1 MKIDQIKK
9 EFPIF
14 DEKIQ
19 NNDLVYLDSANSSQK
34 PKIVIDRINEF
45 YTKQFSNVGRS
56 VHYLAVAATNMYEN
70 TRSSVQK
77 YINAE
82 DKNEIVFTKG
92 ATEALNLVANTLGQ
106 KYLEE
111 GDEVIIT
118 ELEHHSNYV
127 PWHFLRKSKNIK
139 INFAE
144 INEFGEVPIEN
155 IEKLI
160 TAKTKIIAVNHLSN
174 VTGAILPIKEI
185 TQLAH
190 AKGIIV
196 VVDGCQGAPHL
207 KIDVQDLDCDFYA
220 ISCHK
225 MYGPTGLGILYG
237 KKKWLEELP
246 PYQGG
251 GGMIKEVKK
260 DRISYG
266 DLPNKYEAGTMATAQ
281 VIAFD
286 QSIKF
291 LEKVGIENII
301 KHEKE
306 LLKIDVQDLDCDF
319 YAISC
324 HKMYGPTGLGV
335 LYGKKKW
342 LEELPPYQGGGGM
355 IKEVKKDRISYGDL
369 PNKYEAGTMATAQ
382 VIAFDQSIKFLEKVG
397 IENIIKH
404 EKELIEYGQE
414 ILKKNNSVKLIG
426 NPKNKGGVLSFTI
439 EGVHPHDIAT
449 ILDEDG
455 VAIRAGHHCC
465 QILHDKLGIPAS
477 ARASVGIYNT
487 KEDLDQLNE
496 SINKCKK
503 IFDL

>member
-1 MKIDQIKK
+1 MKIDEIKK

-34 PKIVIDRINEF
+34 PKVVTDKINEF

-56 VHYLAVAATNMYEN
+56 VHYLAVAATNLYEN
-70 TRSSVQK
+70 TRTSVQK
-77 YINAE
+77 YINAK

-106 KYLEE
+106 DYLQE
-111 GDEVIIT
+111 GDEILIT

-144 INEFGEVPIEN
+144 INEDCEITLEE
-155 IEKLI
+155 IEKKI
-160 TAKTKIIAVNHLSN
+160 TPKTKIISITHLSN

-185 TQLAH
+185 AELAH
-190 AKGIIV
+190 SKNIIV

-207 KIDVQDLDCDFYA
+207 RLD
-220 ISCHK
+220 
-225 MYGPTGLGILYG
+225 M
-237 KKKWLEELP
+237 
-246 PYQGG
+246 
-251 GGMIKEVKK
+251 
-260 DRISYG
+260 
-266 DLPNKYEAGTMATAQ
+266 
-281 VIAFD
+281 
-286 QSIKF
+286 
-291 LEKVGIENII
+291 
-301 KHEKE
+301 
-306 LLKIDVQDLDCDF
+306 QDLDCDF

-355 IKEVKKDRISYGDL
+355 INEVKKDRISYGEL

-382 VIAFDQSIKFLEKVG
+382 VIAFDQSIKFLESVG
-397 IENIIKH
+397 IENVMKH
-404 EKELIEYGQE
+404 EAELVEYGQE
-414 ILKKNNSVKLIG
+414 LLQKNNSVKLIG

-439 EGVHPHDIAT
+439 EGIHPHDVAT

-465 QILHDKLGIPAS
+465 QILHDKLNIHAS
-477 ARASVGIYNT
+477 SRASVGIYNT
-487 KEDLDQLNE
+487 KDDLDKLNDA
-496 SINKCKK
+496 INNCKK
-503 IFDL
+503 IFNL

>member
-1 MKIDQIKK
+1 MNINNIKK

-14 DEKIQ
+14 DEKIH

-34 PKIVIDRINEF
+34 PKIVLDRINDF
-45 YTKQFSNVGRS
+45 YSKQFSNVGRS
-56 VHYLAVAATNMYEN
+56 VHYLSVAATNMYEN
-70 TRSSVQK
+70 TRTSVQK
-77 YINAE
+77 YINAK

-106 KYLEE
+106 TVLEP

-144 INEFGEVPIEN
+144 INEDGEVPIEN

-160 TAKTKIIAVNHLSN
+160 TEKTKVISVTHLSN

-185 TQLAH
+185 TALAH
-190 AKGIIV
+190 SKNIIV
-196 VVDGCQGAPHL
+196 VIDGCQGAPHL
-207 KIDVQDLDCDFYA
+207 KLD
-220 ISCHK
+220 
-225 MYGPTGLGILYG
+225 M
-237 KKKWLEELP
+237 
-246 PYQGG
+246 
-251 GGMIKEVKK
+251 
-260 DRISYG
+260 
-266 DLPNKYEAGTMATAQ
+266 
-281 VIAFD
+281 
-286 QSIKF
+286 
-291 LEKVGIENII
+291 
-301 KHEKE
+301 
-306 LLKIDVQDLDCDF
+306 QDLDCDF

-342 LEELPPYQGGGGM
+342 LEKLPPYQGGGGM
-355 IKEVKKDRISYGDL
+355 IREVKKDRITYGDL

-382 VIAFDQSIKFLEKVG
+382 VIAFDQSIKFLETIG
-397 IENIIKH
+397 IENIMKH

-414 ILKKNNSVKLIG
+414 LLRKNNSVKLLG
-426 NPKNKGGVLSFTI
+426 NPKERGGVLSFTI

-465 QILHDKLGIPAS
+465 QVLHDKLNIPAS
-477 ARASVGIYNT
+477 ARASLGVYNT
-487 KEDLDQLNE
+487 KDDLDKLNE
-496 SINKCKK
+496 AINNCKK
-503 IFDL
+503 VFNI